1 MTFSSGRFALLAVG
15 LFLIPSP
22 VEGQQ
27 VPLQGI
33 NLVER
38 VIAVV
43 GDSMISMTELDESL
57 IAMES
62 SGWSRPTGAAELLE
76 AKLEVLDQL
85 INIQLVIQEAGKDS
99 TLAISEEELEDR
111 VQQEIDGQ
119 VRGFGTLGAFQR
131 ALAEQNMTT
140 AGFREQRKNIIRN
153 QLLQDRYFAKRGRSV
168 ASIVVTEEEARAYFQ
183 ENQDLIPERP
193 ATITFENIRVQP
205 VPTDSAKAE
214 ALARADSVAGLI
226 LDGEDFAELAE
237 RFSDGPSASDG
248 GDLGWIRKD
257 GSFLE
262 EFEEAAFEMPPGAV
276 SNPVETSFGY
286 HLILVQRVLGGE
298 RLVRHILFEP
308 ELTVSDV
315 ELSDARAE
323 VFGDRLRAGEA
334 MADLGL
340 ADLGLE
346 ADTVELPLEGIA
358 QTSQGLAVGLQNAL
372 AGEVVGPVKLNDP
385 QAQNTWLLAR
395 VLETTPGGPGEF
407 SEFNDMI
414 VERLKTERL
423 NENVIE
429 GLRSRAYIDIRLG
442 GG

>member
-1 MTFSSGRFALLAVG
+1 M
-15 LFLIPSP
+15 
-22 VEGQQ
+22 
-27 VPLQGI
+27 
-33 NLVER
+33 
-38 VIAVV
+38 
-43 GDSMISMTELDESL
+43 
-57 IAMES
+57 
-62 SGWSRPTGAAELLE
+62 
-76 AKLEVLDQL
+76 
-85 INIQLVIQEAGKDS
+85 
-99 TLAISEEELEDR
+99 
-111 VQQEIDGQ
+111 
-119 VRGFGTLGAFQR
+119 
-131 ALAEQNMTT
+131 
-140 AGFREQRKNIIRN
+140 
-153 QLLQDRYFAKRGRSV
+153 
-168 ASIVVTEEEARAYFQ
+168 ASIVVTEEEARAYFE

-214 ALARADSVAGLI
+214 ALARADNVTALI

-237 RFSDGPSASDG
+237 RFSDGPTASDG
-248 GDLGWIRKD
+248 GNLGWIRKD

-276 SNPVETSFGY
+276 SNPVETSYGY

-323 VFGDRLRAGEA
+323 FLGDGLRVGQTMADLV
-334 MADLGL
+334 MADLGE
-340 ADLGLE
+340 E

-358 QTSQGLAVGLQNAL
+358 QASQGLAVGLQNASV
-372 AGEVVGPVKLNDP
+372 GEVVGPVRVNDP
-385 QAQNTWLLAR
+385 QAQNTWILAR
-395 VLETTPGGPGEF
+395 VLETTPAGIGEF
-407 SEFNDMI
+407 SDFHEMI
-414 VERLKTERL
+414 VDRLKTERL